1 MMSTPGPWRKMTV
14 RAKILIV
21 FLSLSMVALG
31 IVGYAAFST
40 MSDMGAYALTS
51 SGQLGDRAVSESTTA
66 LEANAEASLLQLATD
81 QADISNVVFLQVD
94 SEMDTLAGYA
104 ASVQARSGAVS
115 PRPLYSV

>member
-1 MMSTPGPWRKMTV
+1 MAEDDGQGQDPHCLSVVIHGGAWYRRV
-14 RAKILIV
+14 RGVLDHERHGCICP
-21 FLSLSMVALG
+21 
-31 IVGYAAFST
+31 Y
-40 MSDMGAYALTS
+40 
-51 SGQLGDRAVSESTTA
+51 QQRPLGDRAVSESTTA
-66 LEANAEASLLQLATD
+66 LEANAEASLLQSATD